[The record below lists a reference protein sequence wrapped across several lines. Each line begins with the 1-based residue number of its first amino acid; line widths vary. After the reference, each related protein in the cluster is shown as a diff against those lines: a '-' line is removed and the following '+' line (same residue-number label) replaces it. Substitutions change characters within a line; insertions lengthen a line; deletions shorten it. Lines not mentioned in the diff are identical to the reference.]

1 MRGYVDTDW
10 GQVHYRAGGHPVAGA
25 SKVIAFYHESPRSS
39 FVYEPIL
46 TSFPDDVAILAFD
59 TPGFGQSD
67 SAPADVPLSEYGR
80 ILLQA
85 LDSLGVG
92 TFLPVGMK
100 TGSSLV
106 TSMATQAGI
115 SRVPAAILYNPE
127 APNDAESERWALTWA
142 PTLEFP
148 ADGYTLEKLY
158 TKNVGLYGTDNP
170 RVLYEAVAETI
181 INADRYNSIYP
192 TVFRAH
198 TQSWN
203 DMHALIAGGVKI
215 TIFRPSS
222 GQMTPDDPIEFA
234 DVPDTS
240 VVQFD
245 VTGQFPAL
253 AHDAFVAA
261 VSTAAG
267 FPVPVGR

>member
-10 GQVHYRAGGHPVAGA
+10 GQIHYRAGGHPVAGA

-39 FVYEPIL
+39 FVYEPVL
-46 TSFPDDVAILAFD
+46 DSFPEGVAVLAFD

-67 SAPADVPLSEYGR
+67 SAPAGVPLSEYGR
-80 ILLQA
+80 VLIQA
-85 LDSLGVG
+85 LDNLGVG
-92 TFLPVGMK
+92 EFLPVGMK

-106 TSMATQAGI
+106 VNMASQLDR
-115 SRVPAAILYNPE
+115 SRVPAVVLYNPE
-127 APNDAESERWALTWA
+127 APNDEESERWALTWA

-158 TKNVGLYGTDNP
+158 KKNVGLYGTDNP

-198 TQSWN
+198 TQTWN
-203 DMHALIAGGVKI
+203 DMHDLIAGGTDV

-234 DVPDTS
+234 DIEGTK
-240 VVQFD
+240 VVAFD

-253 AHDAFVAA
+253 AHDAFVEA
-261 VSTAAG
+261 VEVAAG
-267 FPVPVGR
+267 LPVPAAS

>member
-10 GQVHYRAGGHPVAGA
+10 GQIHYRAGGHPVAGA
-25 SKVIAFYHESPRSS
+25 SKVIALYHESPRSS
-39 FVYEPIL
+39 FVYEPVL
-46 TSFPDDVAILAFD
+46 DSFPDGVAILAFD

-67 SAPADVPLSEYGR
+67 SAPAGASLSDYGR

-85 LDSLGVG
+85 LDNLGVG

-106 TSMATQAGI
+106 TNMAIQAGKD
-115 SRVPAAILYNPE
+115 RVPAAVLYNTE
-127 APNDAESERWALTWA
+127 EPNDEESERWALTWA

-158 TKNVGLYGTDNP
+158 KKNVGLYGTDNP

-198 TQSWN
+198 TQTWK
-203 DMHALIAGGVKI
+203 DLHALIENGVDL
-215 TIFRPSS
+215 TIFRPSA
-222 GQMTPDDPIEFA
+222 GQMTPDDPIVFA
-234 DVPDTS
+234 DIEGTK
-240 VVQFD
+240 VVTFD

-253 AHDAFVAA
+253 AHDAFVEA
-261 VSTAAG
+261 VGVAAG
-267 FPVPVGR
+267 LSVPAAG